1 MCAICTVFTVS
12 LSPSDGKEIE
22 RLRTG
27 LGGGGLHAPSHTC
40 PCPFSTA
47 VLRADSRP
55 ETHRN
60 GRAPGTPIRQ
70 EDPWKEPKAW

>member
-27 LGGGGLHAPSHTC
+27 LGGGGPACSLSHMPLPLLHS
-40 PCPFSTA
+40 
-47 VLRADSRP
+47 RAQSRL
-55 ETHRN
+55 
-60 GRAPGTPIRQ
+60 
-70 EDPWKEPKAW
+70 

>member
-1 MCAICTVFTVS
+1 MCAICTVSAVS

-27 LGGGGLHAPSHTC
+27 LGAALHAPSHACTR
-40 PCPFSTA
+40 PFSTA
-47 VLRADSRP
+47 MLRADSGP

-70 EDPWKEPKAW
+70 EDPRKEPKAW